1 MLLFLL
7 SSAIIAK
14 LPQKA
19 ETLVVHSLDTTVEP
33 RLSELMGGGKGCSY
47 NQTVHKIELPY
58 IYIQSFA
65 QLL

>member
-7 SSAIIAK
+7 SSTIIAE
-14 LPQKA
+14 LLQKA
-19 ETLVVHSLDTTVEP
+19 ETLVIHSLDTTVEP
-33 RLSELMGGGKGCSY
+33 RLSEIIGGKGYLY